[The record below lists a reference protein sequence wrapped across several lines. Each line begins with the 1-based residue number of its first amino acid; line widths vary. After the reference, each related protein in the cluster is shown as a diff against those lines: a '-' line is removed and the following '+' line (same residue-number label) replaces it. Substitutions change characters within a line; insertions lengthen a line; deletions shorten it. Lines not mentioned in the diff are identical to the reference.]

1 MNGNFT
7 LIRDHVEYD
16 IAKMNELL
24 LEQFEIED
32 VDYGKFEQ
40 AKAMVGDRDMWEET
54 VQQTSPAL
62 TPIRSW
68 IFSAIENIE
77 IQLL

>member
-32 VDYGKFEQ
+32 VDYGKF
-40 AKAMVGDRDMWEET
+40 
-54 VQQTSPAL
+54 
-62 TPIRSW
+62 
-68 IFSAIENIE
+68 
-77 IQLL
+77 